1 MHMSSRVWLIAS
13 SAWFTT
19 SSAWFTVSRA
29 WLTAWRAWL
38 KTLGATICALRCCKD
53 RVVDSG
59 IDATASVGGDM
70 GFFQGPKTTKP
81 TIVGFI

>member
-1 MHMSSRVWLIAS
+1 MSSIAWLIA
-13 SAWFTT
+13 
-19 SSAWFTVSRA
+19 SRA

-38 KTLGATICALRCCKD
+38 KTLGAVLCALRCCKD

-70 GFFQGPKTTKP
+70 GFFRGQKQQNPQ
-81 TIVGFI
+81 